1 MVDPATSRL
10 WGYRFLFLW
19 LICVFV
25 FVRLLPM
32 GNFASPLPGPDL
44 MLALTFAW
52 LLRRPELVPA
62 PLIVAVFLTA
72 DLLFHHAPGLWALL
86 VLLGTEFLRARHATA
101 RELPFAAEWAQ
112 IAGVMAAMVA
122 VNHLV
127 LSMMFVE
134 TPPARLFLVQAFL
147 TVLIYPTVVWLS
159 YAVFDI
165 RRLTQEEV
173 TLRGGRT

>member
-1 MVDPATSRL
+1 MVDPQTSRL
-10 WGYRFLFLW
+10 WGYRLLFLW
-19 LICVFV
+19 LISLFV

-32 GNFASPLPGPDL
+32 GNFANPLPGPDL

-52 LLRRPELVPA
+52 LLRQPDFVPA
-62 PLIVAVFLTA
+62 SLIVAVFLTG

-101 RELPFAAEWAQ
+101 RELPFAVEWGQ
-112 IAGVMAAMVA
+112 IAIVMAAMVA
-122 VNHLV
+122 MNHLI
-127 LSMMFVE
+127 LSIMFVE

-147 TVLIYPTVVWLS
+147 TVLVYPAVVWLS
-159 YAVFDI
+159 YIAFDI
-165 RRLTQEEV
+165 RRETPEEV